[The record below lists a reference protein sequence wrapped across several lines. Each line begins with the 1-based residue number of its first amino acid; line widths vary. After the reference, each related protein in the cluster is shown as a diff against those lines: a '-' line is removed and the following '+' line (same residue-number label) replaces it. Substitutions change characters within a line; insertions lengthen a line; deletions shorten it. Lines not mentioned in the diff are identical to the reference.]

1 MSSNLINDMYQNDT
15 KLNGLNIS
23 AFADKNFAPL
33 NARYR
38 SKSLSS
44 DKLNNSNADRAAIL
58 EDVEAHH
65 IAEKLETPGCLVQNK
80 IMDQGAQST
89 TNSFKEGKASYG
101 GTESP
106 ARGRRVIFCV
116 HGNPS
121 TGCCAVIETSADGT
135 DPGKRNGSLTEI
147 ERHCH
152 RSRNE
157 EIDKRARRKLII
169 ASILCVIFMIGE
181 IVGGYI
187 SNSLAIATDAA
198 HLLTDFASFMISLF
212 SLWVASRPATRR
224 MPFGWYRAE
233 VIGALT
239 SVLLIWVVT
248 GVLVYMAIQRVIDK
262 TFEIDATVML
272 ITSAVG
278 VAVNLVMGL
287 TLHQH
292 GHSHGGGG
300 HGHSHS
306 SSNPVLNN
314 KKERSSESDVE
325 SSESHQH
332 EHEHH
337 AENINV
343 RAAFIHV
350 LGDFLQSFGV
360 LVAAIV
366 IYFKPEWNLVDPI
379 CTFLFSVLVLIT
391 TFNIIKDTLL
401 VLMEGSPRGVDF
413 QEVAN
418 SFLSLPGVV
427 RVHNLRM
434 WALSLDKTALAAHLA
449 IRTGVSPQ
457 RVLDQATRL
466 VHEKYNFFELTLQ
479 IEEFN
484 DGMEECSQCKMPQ
497 S

>member
-1 MSSNLINDMYQNDT
+1 MSSNIINDNYQNDT
-15 KLNGLNIS
+15 KLNSLS
-23 AFADKNFAPL
+23 ASFADKTLTPL
-33 NARYR
+33 NGRYR

-44 DKLNNSNADRAAIL
+44 DKLNKANNADRAAIL
-58 EDVEAHH
+58 EDVD
-65 IAEKLETPGCLVQNK
+65 AEYVTENSETPGCLVIK
-80 IMDQGAQST
+80 KGIMDQEAQST
-89 TNSFKEGKASYG
+89 LNGYKDGKASY

-121 TGCCAVIETSADGT
+121 TGCCAVIETNPDGDET
-135 DPGKRNGSLTEI
+135 GNGSISEV

-169 ASILCVIFMIGE
+169 ASILCVVFMIGE
-181 IVGGYI
+181 IVGGYL

-248 GVLVYMAIQRVIDK
+248 GVLVYMAVQRVIYEQ
-262 TFEIDATVML
+262 FEIDATVML

-292 GHSHGGGG
+292 GHSHGGG
-300 HGHSHS
+300 HGHSHGG
-306 SSNPVLNN
+306 SNPVLNN
-314 KKERSSESDVE
+314 K
-325 SSESHQH
+325 
-332 EHEHH
+332 
-337 AENINV
+337 
-343 RAAFIHV
+343 
-350 LGDFLQSFGV
+350 
-360 LVAAIV
+360 
-366 IYFKPEWNLVDPI
+366 
-379 CTFLFSVLVLIT
+379 
-391 TFNIIKDTLL
+391 
-401 VLMEGSPRGVDF
+401 
-413 QEVAN
+413 EVAN
-418 SFLSLPGVV
+418 TFLSLPGVV

-457 RVLDQATRL
+457 KILEQATRL
-466 VHEKYNFFELTLQ
+466 VHEKYNFFEMTLQ

-484 DGMEECSQCKMPQ
+484 DGMEDCSQCKMPQ
-497 S
+497 A

>member
-1 MSSNLINDMYQNDT
+1 MSSNLVIEKCQNDT
-15 KLNGLNIS
+15 KLNGLS
-23 AFADKNFAPL
+23 ALTDKGFAPL
-33 NARYR
+33 NSRYR

-44 DKLNNSNADRAAIL
+44 DKLNQANADRAAIL
-58 EDVEAHH
+58 DDVEAHH
-65 IAEKLETPGCLVQNK
+65 IAEKTETPGCLVQNNN
-80 IMDQGAQST
+80 MDTGAQLKM
-89 TNSFKEGKASYG
+89 NGFKDGKATYG
-101 GTESP
+101 TDSP
-106 ARGRRVIFCV
+106 AKGRRVIFCV

-121 TGCCAVIETSADGT
+121 TGCCAVIEATGDG
-135 DPGKRNGSLTEI
+135 DGDGINGTITEV

-152 RSRNE
+152 RNRNE

-169 ASILCVIFMIGE
+169 ASVLCVIFMIGE
-181 IVGGYI
+181 IVGGYL

-248 GVLVYMAIQRVIDK
+248 GVLVYMAVQRVIYK

-292 GHSHGGGG
+292 GHSHGGGA
-300 HGHSHS
+300 HGHSHGAA
-306 SSNPVLNN
+306 NPVLNN
-314 KKERSSESDVE
+314 KKESGESDLE
-325 SSESHQH
+325 SSESNHS
-332 EHEHH
+332 HH
-337 AENINV
+337 GENINV

-413 QEVAN
+413 QDVAN
-418 SFLSLPGVV
+418 TFLSLPGVV

-457 RVLDQATRL
+457 KVLEQATRL
-466 VHEKYNFFELTLQ
+466 VHDKYNFFEMTLQ
-479 IEEFN
+479 IEEFS
-484 DGMEECSQCKMPQ
+484 DGMEACSQCKMPQ